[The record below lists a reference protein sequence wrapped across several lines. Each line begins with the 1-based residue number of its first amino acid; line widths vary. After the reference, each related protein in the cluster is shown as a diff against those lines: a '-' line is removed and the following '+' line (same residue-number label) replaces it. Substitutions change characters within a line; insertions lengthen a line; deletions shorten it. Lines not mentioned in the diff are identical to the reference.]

1 MSDFPERVKP
11 PPLETPYAE
20 IAVDV
25 LNVPADKTY
34 HYAIPEHLRDRVAPG
49 VMVLIGFGER
59 IIEGLVV
66 AGAETSPVEE
76 VREIMDVV
84 ADSAL
89 LTPTQITLA
98 RKIARYYLVSP
109 MKVIAPML
117 PPGLRARVRRWSVL
131 DPCVTVPKDVSTT
144 ESGRLFLEALRKERE
159 VSHKQLAKLVG
170 REDFKRIQRRLERIG
185 AVQLRVE
192 LAQTTSQ
199 SINKQ
204 WVERLTNI
212 SKSLLQSLRSPQ
224 QRIMQALEA
233 KGGEATVRSLL
244 EETDT
249 NLSSIRALEKRGFLH
264 SEQMVESTSNPEAVS
279 ELRGTRQR
287 HILQTLEIKGGQTAA
302 RKLLEE
308 TGASPQSLRA
318 LEKKGLVRIGEE
330 SAESISTPE
339 VAELLALS
347 PQEKLLQALEKRQGQ
362 AAVYTLLEETGANIQ
377 ALRRLE
383 ESGLVLIK
391 NFSATKID
399 ASIAPSLPA
408 LSTPTETYAWETIAE
423 FLSSEDRPQHCRF
436 MVVMDDSAPEN
447 LYCHAVARTLKA
459 GRQVLLLTPGIHAT
473 RRVATVLR
481 SILPNHVLEWHPA
494 LREARRGATWER
506 VHSGEP
512 VVVVGT
518 RTAVFLPF
526 QGLGQVLVD
535 NEHEDFYKNPEIP
548 RSHEDTHKSL
558 KGLRFHAVTVADWL
572 AESFVAPVLLFSHT
586 PRVTT
591 YAEVESGRA
600 QFARATGVTPT
611 ATIIDMRSARHV
623 GPRQIISRD
632 LRDAITRAL
641 EAHRPVVLLQNRR
654 GAATNALCPK
664 CGHVVEC
671 LNCSVP
677 LVQHRASGLM
687 RCHRCG
693 AKAPIPTHCPKC
705 ETQLRFRGIGSQTVE
720 IEIQRLFPAARIAR
734 WDRDVIEAQEEESPY
749 AALREGKLD
758 ILIGTAAVLA
768 EPLPVGLYAVV
779 SADTALHL
787 PDFRSAER
795 TYQLLR
801 RIGFLAAAAQAEMLV
816 QTYTPDSLPLRALKL
831 GRYLWFYRKSM
842 AERTGAFPP
851 SVEMAV
857 LLYQDRKPERAA
869 ESAVALVQCLQE
881 IIARDRLA
889 VELLGP
895 APAFPERVR
904 GLYRWHVLVRGQ
916 GIHGLLVHVPP
927 GWIIDVDPVSV
938 L

>member
-1 MSDFPERVKP
+1 MKP

-34 HYAIPEHLRDRVAPG
+34 HYAIPDHLRDRVTPG

-66 AGAETSPVEE
+66 AGAETSPVPMEDI
-76 VREIMDVV
+76 REIMDVV
-84 ADSAL
+84 ADSTL

-98 RKIARYYLVSP
+98 RKIARYYLASP

-117 PPGLRARVRRWSVL
+117 PPGLRERVKHWSRL
-131 DPCVTVPKDVSTT
+131 DPLVELPEDAATT
-144 ESGRLFLEALRKERE
+144 RNERLFLEALQNEGE
-159 VSHKQLAKLVG
+159 VSHERLQHLAGPTVF
-170 REDFKRIQRRLERIG
+170 RRMQRKLERVG
-185 AVQLRVE
+185 AVHLRAAVQPHKPPP
-192 LAQTTSQ
+192 LRD
-199 SINKQ
+199 Q
-204 WVERLTNI
+204 WVE
-212 SKSLLQSLRSPQ
+212 S
-224 QRIMQALEA
+224 
-233 KGGEATVRSLL
+233 
-244 EETDT
+244 
-249 NLSSIRALEKRGFLH
+249 LSSTK
-264 SEQMVESTSNPEAVS
+264 EA
-279 ELRGTRQR
+279 EPLLRRSRSQ
-287 HILQTLEIKGGQTAA
+287 K
-302 RKLLEE
+302 KL
-308 TGASPQSLRA
+308 LRA
-318 LEKKGLVRIGEE
+318 LESHGKGVLVRDLLEEIGTTALPLKTLEEKGLVRFSEARQVR
-330 SAESISTPE
+330 SAAIQPRDLPPLDSPEQEQAWQAILELMSTPE
-339 VAELLALS
+339 TAPRGRSLVVMDSLS
-347 PQEKLLQALEKRQGQ
+347 
-362 AAVYTLLEETGANIQ
+362 TGANTSLWALHAHAAAQ
-377 ALRRLE
+377 AL
-383 ESGLVLIK
+383 
-391 NFSATKID
+391 A
-399 ASIAPSLPA
+399 
-408 LSTPTETYAWETIAE
+408 
-423 FLSSEDRPQHCRF
+423 
-436 MVVMDDSAPEN
+436 
-447 LYCHAVARTLKA
+447 A
-459 GRQVLLLTPGIHAT
+459 GSQVLLLAPNNYVMQ
-473 RRVATVLR
+473 RVARALEAVFPERVL
-481 SILPNHVLEWHPA
+481 SWHGT
-494 LREARRGATWER
+494 LRASRRRGTWER
-506 VHSGEP
+506 IERGEP

-518 RTAVFLPF
+518 RSAVLLPF
-526 QGLGQVLVD
+526 QKLGLILVD
-535 NEHEDFYKNPEIP
+535 SEHDDAYKNQESP
-548 RSHEDTHKSL
+548 
-558 KGLRFHAVTVADWL
+558 RFHAVAVAGWL
-572 AESFVAPVLLFSHT
+572 AESFTAPVLLFSHT

-611 ATIIDMRSARHV
+611 ATVIDMRTARHV

-632 LRDAITRAL
+632 LRDAVACAR

-654 GAATNALCPK
+654 GAATHALCPK
-664 CGHVVEC
+664 CGHVAEC

-677 LVQHRASGLM
+677 LVQHRASGVM

-693 AKAPIPTHCPKC
+693 AEAPIPTHCPQC

-749 AALREGKLD
+749 AALREGKID

-869 ESAVALVQCLQE
+869 ESAVALVQCLQK

-916 GIHGLLVHVPP
+916 GIHDLLVHVPP